1 MNTSS
6 TNLTVP
12 VPVHEQP
19 NRLAPIRRLYFY
31 VVALISLIAGLVG
44 LDELLRFLSD
54 RWIAAPILDSLY
66 DADFARRMIAQN
78 GGLLLVATPLFLLH
92 WGFMQGHLD
101 EPGERGAGLRKL
113 FLYLV
118 SAVAVIYALVN
129 GYALLNGL
137 ANLALGEALN
147 VSPLWPSAW
156 LHHIAMLLV
165 GVGLQAYFH
174 TVLRNDGDYG
184 QEQGLA
190 GTWRRL
196 YQTLTGLAGLGMLL
210 QGGSDILGAGWQ
222 ALFDT
227 QTAQL
232 TTGYGWL
239 RYQLSDGITFTLLGA
254 ILLRVNWQRWRAI
267 TEHSAVEA
275 TSALRRF
282 YLYAAVVISALA
294 TLIPAANALRLV
306 LLILLGSNL
315 LTWAELPDRLASSLP
330 YLPVGLAAWI
340 WYWRF
345 LRAEA
350 TQFGESSEGATVRRL
365 YYYAVAATGLGLLWY
380 GAVSVLQAFLDRFL
394 VASAGEFWLELL
406 ATGLSLL
413 IVGAPV
419 WAVHWQTAQRLAR
432 RADAAGAQERASL
445 PRRIYLY
452 GVALAGALLILF
464 HLAQVV
470 YRFLLLLL
478 GEPDAALFSAA
489 TVNDLARSVIA
500 AGLWLVHLLAIRGDA
515 RFGIV
520 EATPSG
526 TPVVADRAALEQRI
540 ARLEAELAA
549 AKAALAALPPPQ
561 GGQAAEKPI
570 ES

>member
-1 MNTSS
+1 M
-6 TNLTVP
+6 
-12 VPVHEQP
+12 HEQP

-44 LDELLRFLSD
+44 LGELVRYLSD
-54 RWIAAPILDSLY
+54 LWLAAPTLDSLY
-66 DADFARRMIAQN
+66 DAGFARRMIAQN

-92 WGFMQGHLD
+92 WGFMQRHLD

-113 FLYLV
+113 FLYV
-118 SAVAVIYALVN
+118 ACAVAVIYALVN

-137 ANLALGEALN
+137 ANLAFGETLN
-147 VSPLWPSAW
+147 ASPLWPSAW
-156 LHHIAMLLV
+156 LHHTAMLLV
-165 GVGLQAYFH
+165 GLGLQAYFH
-174 TVLRNDGDYG
+174 SVLRSDGDYG

-196 YQTLTGLAGLGMLL
+196 YQTITGLAGLAMLI

-222 ALFDT
+222 ALIES
-227 QTAQL
+227 QAAAL
-232 TTGYGWL
+232 TTGFEWL

-254 ILLRVNWQRWRAI
+254 ILLRINWQRWRGI
-267 TEHSAVEA
+267 TEHSATEA

-294 TLIPAANALRLV
+294 TLIPAANTLRLV
-306 LLILLGSNL
+306 LLILLGSGL
-315 LTWAELPDRLASSLP
+315 VTWAELPDRLSWWLP
-330 YLPVGLAAWI
+330 YLPIGLAAWL

-350 TQFGESSEGATVRRL
+350 IQFGESSEGATVRRL

-380 GAVSVLQAFLDRFL
+380 GAVTVLQSFLDRFL
-394 VASAGEFWLELL
+394 VASADAFWIELL
-406 ATGLSLL
+406 ATGISLL

-419 WAVHWQTAQRLAR
+419 WAVHWQTAQQLAR
-432 RADAAGAQERASL
+432 REDAVGAQERASL

-452 GVALAGALLILF
+452 GVALVGALLILF

-478 GEPDAALFSAA
+478 GEPDTALFSAE

-515 RFGIV
+515 RFGTVETTPSAAPIV
-520 EATPSG
+520 E
-526 TPVVADRAALEQRI
+526 DRAALEQRI
-540 ARLEAELAA
+540 ERLEAELAA
-549 AKAALAALPPPQ
+549 AKAALAALP
-561 GGQAAEKPI
+561 E
-570 ES
+570 